1 MNPHRQ
7 GVLFAV
13 AAFLIWGICPLYFKL
28 LTQVPAGEILTHRII
43 WSCVLLLGLLLASRQ
58 VHRIRAALRQPR
70 QLLNLTVSALL
81 VAGNWLLFI
90 WAVNN
95 NHLLEASLGYY
106 INPLFNVLLGL
117 LFLGERLRRLQW
129 LAVALASTGV
139 LIQVLLLGHLPWI
152 ALTLAGS
159 FGIYG
164 LIRKQI
170 PVDAQTGLFV
180 ETLLLLP
187 LALIYLF
194 VIADSPTSHLAANP
208 WQLNGLLLAAGVVT
222 TVPLLLFTAGARL
235 IPLSTL
241 GFIQYLGPS
250 LMFLLAIFLYGEPIQ
265 GAKLLTFACI
275 WLALALFSLEGW
287 QRSRR
292 QRLASQAG

>member
-1 MNPHRQ
+1 MSNEQ
-7 GVLFAV
+7 KGILYALS
-13 AAFLIWGICPLYFKL
+13 AFLIWGVCPIYFKW
-28 LTQVPAGEILTHRII
+28 LTAVPAGEILTHRII
-43 WSCVLLLGLLLASRQ
+43 WSCVLLLVLLVVTRQGYKVRQ
-58 VHRIRAALRQPR
+58 VLRQPR
-70 QLLNLTVSALL
+70 QLLNLTLSALL

-90 WAVNN
+90 WSVNH

-106 INPLFNVLLGL
+106 INPLLNILLGM

-129 LAVALASTGV
+129 LAVGLTTLGV
-139 LIQVLLLGHLPWI
+139 LVQVVMIGHLPWI

-164 LIRKQI
+164 LIRKKI
-170 PVDAQTGLFV
+170 PVDAQSGLFV

-187 LALIYLF
+187 LALFYLLA
-194 VIADSPTSHLAANP
+194 IADSPTSDMSANP
-208 WQLNGLLLAAGVVT
+208 LSLNLLLLAAGVVT

-250 LMFLLAIFLYGEPIQ
+250 LMFLLAITLYGEPIQ
-265 GAKLLTFACI
+265 GAKLLTFGFI
-275 WLALALFSLEGW
+275 WLALALFSAESW
-287 QRSRR
+287 RYARR
-292 QRLASQAG
+292 QRLATSP

>member
-1 MNPHRQ
+1 MSNEQ
-7 GVLFAV
+7 KGILYALS
-13 AAFLIWGICPLYFKL
+13 AFLIWGVCPIYFKW
-28 LTQVPAGEILTHRII
+28 LTAVPAGEILTHRII
-43 WSCVLLLGLLLASRQ
+43 WSCVLLLVLLVVTRQGYKVRQ
-58 VHRIRAALRQPR
+58 VLRQPR
-70 QLLNLTVSALL
+70 QLLNLTLSALL

-90 WAVNN
+90 WSVNH

-106 INPLFNVLLGL
+106 INPLLNILLGM

-129 LAVALASTGV
+129 LAVGLATLGV
-139 LIQVLLLGHLPWI
+139 LVQVVMIGHLPWI

-164 LIRKQI
+164 LIRKKI
-170 PVDAQTGLFV
+170 PVDAQSGLFV

-187 LALIYLF
+187 LALFYLLA
-194 VIADSPTSHLAANP
+194 IADSPTSDMSANP
-208 WQLNGLLLAAGVVT
+208 LSLNLLLLAAGVVT

-250 LMFLLAIFLYGEPIQ
+250 LMFLLAITLYGEPIQ
-265 GAKLLTFACI
+265 GAKLLTFGFI
-275 WLALALFSLEGW
+275 WLALALFSAESW
-287 QRSRR
+287 RYARR
-292 QRLASQAG
+292 QRLATSP

>member
-1 MNPHRQ
+1 MPAHTK
-7 GVLFAV
+7 GVIYALF
-13 AAFLIWGICPLYFKL
+13 AFLIWGICPLYFKL
-28 LTQVPAGEILTHRII
+28 LTEVPASEILTHRII
-43 WSCVLLLGLLLASRQ
+43 WSCVLLLALLLGTRQ
-58 VHRIRAALRQPR
+58 LYRVQAVLRSPR
-70 QLLNLTVSALL
+70 QLLNLTLSALL

-90 WAVNN
+90 WAVNH

-106 INPLFNVLLGL
+106 INPLFNILLGM

-129 LAVALASTGV
+129 AAVLLAAIGVVIQVV
-139 LIQVLLLGHLPWI
+139 LIGHLPWI
-152 ALTLAGS
+152 ALTLASS

-164 LIRKQI
+164 LIRKKI

-194 VIADSPTSHLAANP
+194 GIADSATSNLSLNSSHLN
-208 WQLNGLLLAAGVVT
+208 LLLLAAGVVT

-250 LMFLLAIFLYGEPIQ
+250 IMFLLALFYYGEPVQ
-265 GAKLLTFACI
+265 AAKLVTFGFI
-275 WLALALFSLEGW
+275 WSALALFSWDGW
-287 QRSRR
+287 RRSKQQRA
-292 QRLASQAG
+292 ASV

>member
-1 MNPHRQ
+1 MSNEQ
-7 GVLFAV
+7 KGILYALS
-13 AAFLIWGICPLYFKL
+13 AFLIWGVCPIYFKW
-28 LTQVPAGEILTHRII
+28 LTAVPAGEILTHRII
-43 WSCVLLLGLLLASRQ
+43 WSCVLLLVLLVVTRQGYKVRQ
-58 VHRIRAALRQPR
+58 VLRQPR
-70 QLLNLTVSALL
+70 QLLNLTLSALL

-90 WAVNN
+90 WSVNH

-106 INPLFNVLLGL
+106 INPLLNILLGM

-129 LAVALASTGV
+129 LAVGLATLGV
-139 LIQVLLLGHLPWI
+139 VVQVVMIGHLPWI

-164 LIRKQI
+164 LIRKKI
-170 PVDAQTGLFV
+170 PVDAQSGLFV

-187 LALIYLF
+187 LALFYLLA
-194 VIADSPTSHLAANP
+194 IADSPTSDMSANP
-208 WQLNGLLLAAGVVT
+208 LSLNLLLLAAGVVT

-250 LMFLLAIFLYGEPIQ
+250 LMFLLAITLYGEPIQ
-265 GAKLLTFACI
+265 GAKLLTFGFI
-275 WLALALFSLEGW
+275 WLALALFSAESW
-287 QRSRR
+287 RYARR
-292 QRLASQAG
+292 QRLATAP

>member
-1 MNPHRQ
+1 MQ
-7 GVLFAV
+7 
-13 AAFLIWGICPLYFKL
+13 
-28 LTQVPAGEILTHRII
+28 QV
-43 WSCVLLLGLLLASRQ
+43 
-58 VHRIRAALRQPR
+58 LRQPR
-70 QLLNLTVSALL
+70 QLLNLTLSALL

-90 WAVNN
+90 WSVNHD
-95 NHLLEASLGYY
+95 HLLEASLGYY
-106 INPLFNVLLGL
+106 INPLLNILLGM

-129 LAVALASTGV
+129 LAVGLATIGV
-139 LIQVLLLGHLPWI
+139 LIQVVLIGLLPWI

-170 PVDAQTGLFV
+170 PVDAQSGLFV

-194 VIADSPTSHLAANP
+194 GFASSPTSTLTNNA
-208 WQLNGLLLAAGVVT
+208 LSLDLLLMAAGVVT

-250 LMFLLAIFLYGEPIQ
+250 IMFLLAITLYGEPIQ
-265 GAKLLTFACI
+265 GAKLLTFAFI
-275 WLALALFSLEGW
+275 WLALALFSWDGW
-287 QRSRR
+287 RRSRR
-292 QRLASQAG
+292 NNAA

>member
-1 MNPHRQ
+1 MSNEQ
-7 GVLFAV
+7 KGILYALS
-13 AAFLIWGICPLYFKL
+13 AFLIWGVCPIYFKW
-28 LTQVPAGEILTHRII
+28 LTAVPAGEILTHRII
-43 WSCVLLLGLLLASRQ
+43 WSCVLLLVLLVVTRQGYKVRQ
-58 VHRIRAALRQPR
+58 VLRQPR
-70 QLLNLTVSALL
+70 QLLNLTLSALL

-90 WAVNN
+90 WSVNH

-106 INPLFNVLLGL
+106 INPLLNILLGM

-129 LAVALASTGV
+129 LAVGLATLGV
-139 LIQVLLLGHLPWI
+139 LIQVVMIGHLPWI

-164 LIRKQI
+164 LIRKKI
-170 PVDAQTGLFV
+170 PVDAQSGLFV

-187 LALIYLF
+187 LALFYLLA
-194 VIADSPTSHLAANP
+194 IADSPTSDMSANP
-208 WQLNGLLLAAGVVT
+208 LSLNLLLLAAGVVT

-250 LMFLLAIFLYGEPIQ
+250 LMFLLAITLYGEPIQ
-265 GAKLLTFACI
+265 GAKLLTFGFI
-275 WLALALFSLEGW
+275 WLALALFSAESW
-287 QRSRR
+287 RYARR
-292 QRLASQAG
+292 QRLATAP

>member
-1 MNPHRQ
+1 MPAHTK
-7 GVLFAV
+7 GVIYALC
-13 AAFLIWGICPLYFKL
+13 AFLIWGICPLYFKL
-28 LTQVPAGEILTHRII
+28 LTEVPAAEILTHRII
-43 WSCVLLLGLLLASRQ
+43 WL
-58 VHRIRAALRQPR
+58 
-70 QLLNLTVSALL
+70 SALL

-90 WAVNN
+90 WAVNH

-106 INPLFNVLLGL
+106 INPLFNILLGM

-129 LAVALASTGV
+129 AAVLLAAIGV
-139 LIQVLLLGHLPWI
+139 VIQVLLIGHLPWI
-152 ALTLAGS
+152 ALTLASS

-164 LIRKQI
+164 LIRKKI

-194 VIADSPTSHLAANP
+194 GIADSATSDLSLNSS
-208 WQLNGLLLAAGVVT
+208 QLNLLLLAAGVVT
-222 TVPLLLFTAGARL
+222 TIPLLLFTAGARL

-250 LMFLLAIFLYGEPIQ
+250 IMFLLALFYYGEPVQ
-265 GAKLLTFACI
+265 AAKLVTFGFI
-275 WLALALFSLEGW
+275 WSALALFSWDGW
-287 QRSRR
+287 RRS
-292 QRLASQAG
+292 QRLRASSV

>member
-1 MNPHRQ
+1 MSNEQ
-7 GVLFAV
+7 KGILYALS
-13 AAFLIWGICPLYFKL
+13 AFLIWGVCPIYFKW
-28 LTQVPAGEILTHRII
+28 LTAVPAGEILTHRII
-43 WSCVLLLGLLLASRQ
+43 WSCVLLLVLLVVTRQGYKVRQ
-58 VHRIRAALRQPR
+58 VLRQPR
-70 QLLNLTVSALL
+70 QLLNLTLSALL

-90 WAVNN
+90 WSVNH

-106 INPLFNVLLGL
+106 INPLLNILLGM

-129 LAVALASTGV
+129 LAVGLATLGV
-139 LIQVLLLGHLPWI
+139 LVQVVMIGHLPWI

-164 LIRKQI
+164 LIRKKI
-170 PVDAQTGLFV
+170 PVDAQSGLFV

-187 LALIYLF
+187 LALFYLLA
-194 VIADSPTSHLAANP
+194 IADSPTSDMSANP
-208 WQLNGLLLAAGVVT
+208 LSLNLLLLAAGVVT

-250 LMFLLAIFLYGEPIQ
+250 LMFLLAITLYGEPIQ
-265 GAKLLTFACI
+265 GAKLLTFGFI
-275 WLALALFSLEGW
+275 WLALALFSAESW
-287 QRSRR
+287 RYARR
-292 QRLASQAG
+292 QRLATAP

>member
-1 MNPHRQ
+1 MPSSTK
-7 GVLFAV
+7 GVIYALC
-13 AAFLIWGICPLYFKL
+13 AFLIWGICPIYFKL
-28 LTQVPAGEILTHRII
+28 LTEVPAAEILTHRII
-43 WSCVLLLGLLLASRQ
+43 WSCLLLLGLLLATRQ
-58 VHRIRAALRQPR
+58 WYKVQQVLRQPR
-70 QLLNLTVSALL
+70 QLLNLTLSALL

-90 WAVNN
+90 WSVNHN
-95 NHLLEASLGYY
+95 YLLEASLGYY
-106 INPLFNVLLGL
+106 INPLFNILLGM

-129 LAVALASTGV
+129 LAVALATTGV
-139 LIQVLLLGHLPWI
+139 LIQVVLIGHLPWI

-170 PVDAQTGLFV
+170 PVDAQSGLFV

-194 VIADSPTSHLAANP
+194 GFADSTTSNLVQNG
-208 WQLNGLLLAAGVVT
+208 WNLNLLLLAAGVVT

-250 LMFLLAIFLYGEPIQ
+250 IMFLLAITLYGEPIQ
-265 GAKLLTFACI
+265 GAKLLTFAFI
-275 WLALALFSLEGW
+275 WLALALFSLESW
-287 QRSRR
+287 TQARR
-292 QRLASQAG
+292 ARQITNA

>member
-1 MNPHRQ
+1 MPAHTK
-7 GVLFAV
+7 GVIYALC
-13 AAFLIWGICPLYFKL
+13 AFLIWGICPLYFKL
-28 LTQVPAGEILTHRII
+28 LTEVPASEILTHRII
-43 WSCVLLLGLLLASRQ
+43 WSCVLLLALLLGTRQ
-58 VHRIRAALRQPR
+58 LYRVQAVLRSPR
-70 QLLNLTVSALL
+70 QLLNLTLSALL

-90 WAVNN
+90 WAVNH

-106 INPLFNVLLGL
+106 INPLFNILLGM

-129 LAVALASTGV
+129 AAVLLAAIGVVIQVV
-139 LIQVLLLGHLPWI
+139 LIGHLPWI
-152 ALTLAGS
+152 ALTLASS

-164 LIRKQI
+164 LIRKKI

-194 VIADSPTSHLAANP
+194 GIADSATSNLSLNSSHLN
-208 WQLNGLLLAAGVVT
+208 LLLLAAGVVT

-250 LMFLLAIFLYGEPIQ
+250 IMFLLALFYYGEPVQ
-265 GAKLLTFACI
+265 AAKLVTFGFI
-275 WLALALFSLEGW
+275 WSALALFSWEGW
-287 QRSRR
+287 RRS
-292 QRLASQAG
+292 QRLRAASA

>member
-1 MNPHRQ
+1 MPSEQ
-7 GVLFAV
+7 KGIGYALG
-13 AAFLIWGICPLYFKL
+13 AFLIWGICPIYFKWL
-28 LTQVPAGEILTHRII
+28 AAVPAGEILTHRII
-43 WSCVLLLGLLLASRQ
+43 WSCVLLLCLLLGTRQ
-58 VHRIRAALRQPR
+58 WYKVQQVLRQPR
-70 QLLNLTVSALL
+70 QLLNLTISALL

-90 WAVNN
+90 WSVNHD
-95 NHLLEASLGYY
+95 HLLEARLGYY
-106 INPLFNVLLGL
+106 INPLLNILLGMV
-117 LFLGERLRRLQW
+117 FLGERLRRLQW
-129 LAVALASTGV
+129 LAVALATIGV
-139 LIQVLLLGHLPWI
+139 LIQVIMLGHLPWI

-170 PVDAQTGLFV
+170 PVDAQSGLFV

-194 VIADSPTSHLAANP
+194 GFADSATSQLTHNP
-208 WQLNGLLLAAGVVT
+208 LSLNLLLMAAGVVT

-250 LMFLLAIFLYGEPIQ
+250 LMFLLAITLYDEPIQ
-265 GAKLLTFACI
+265 GAKLLTFAFI
-275 WLALALFSLEGW
+275 WLALALFSLESW
-287 QRSRR
+287 HRARR
-292 QRLASQAG
+292 ARHSAVA